1 MFGAHELSKLSGD
14 KQEELMVAQKYLW
27 QNFDRLRYVV
37 CLLLMQIVI
46 LIRFVSFDTI
56 RHLYPVYVV

>member
-27 QNFDRLRYVV
+27 QNFDRLKYVE
-37 CLLLMQIVI
+37 CLLPTQINCNFDQVC
-46 LIRFVSFDTI
+46 FV
-56 RHLYPVYVV
+56 